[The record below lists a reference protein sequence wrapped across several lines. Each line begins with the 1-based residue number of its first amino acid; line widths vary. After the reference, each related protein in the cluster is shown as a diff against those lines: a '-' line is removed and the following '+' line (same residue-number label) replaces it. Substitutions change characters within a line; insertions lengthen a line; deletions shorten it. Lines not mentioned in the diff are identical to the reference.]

1 MKRLTT
7 FSLDF
12 YPQVDDFL
20 AQGVTVDAE
29 DLRRT
34 NLIPTSLLERQLN
47 QWPLDSFDHQGVK
60 VIEIHVTGSAE
71 VILEFVADNLFEGQL
86 IHVQVSA
93 PGFVLQSKILG
104 KQNGAGGEHGGP
116 DERVLQLANVARPR
130 VLFQKF
136 LRFRRNAGGLDAHFA
151 VDLVDEVADQEWD
164 I

>member
-1 MKRLTT
+1 
-7 FSLDF
+7 
-12 YPQVDDFL
+12 
-20 AQGVTVDAE
+20 
-29 DLRRT
+29 
-34 NLIPTSLLERQLN
+34 ERQLN

-116 DERVLQLANVARPR
+116 DEGVLQLANVAWPR

-164 I
+164 IASALPQRRQVDRDDFETKVEIFAEAFVFDRSLEVLVCG